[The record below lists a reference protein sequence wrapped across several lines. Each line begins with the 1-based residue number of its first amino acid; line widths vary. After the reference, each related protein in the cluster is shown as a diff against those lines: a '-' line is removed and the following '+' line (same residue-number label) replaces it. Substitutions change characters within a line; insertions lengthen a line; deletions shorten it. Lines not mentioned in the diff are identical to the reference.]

1 MGKTPKTHEHRNL
14 IHILIGKVE
23 DDPDV
28 EIRAMT
34 RELALLMLAKA
45 NGNKELLN
53 AIQAAWEKSPPQ
65 KRREVENKGR
75 SKKRRKRKKND
86 PVTARCKARLATIEV
101 EQAKAHGP
109 SWTLDQI
116 HNRAKE
122 ILT

>member
-1 MGKTPKTHEHRNL
+1 MGKTPKTHENRSL

-28 EIRAMT
+28 EFRAIT
-34 RELALLMLAKA
+34 RELALLILVKA

-53 AIQAAWEKSPPQ
+53 AVQTAWKKSPPQ

-75 SKKRRKRKKND
+75 SKKRRKRKTHD

-109 SWTLDQI
+109 SWTVEEI
-116 HNRAKE
+116 HKRAKE
-122 ILT
+122 ILA